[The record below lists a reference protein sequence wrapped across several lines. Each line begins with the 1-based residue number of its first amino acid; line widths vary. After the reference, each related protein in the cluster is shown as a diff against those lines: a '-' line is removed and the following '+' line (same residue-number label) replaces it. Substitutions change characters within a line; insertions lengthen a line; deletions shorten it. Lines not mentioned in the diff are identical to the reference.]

1 VSKFLKEHIMSD
13 HVTPESAFFSAEEKV
28 QILSGKCPGITK
40 GRLKVWLSFRKRTAR
55 DGSASSDG
63 TKAVLL
69 QRYVRFASIVVII
82 IFVIRRSLMFRCT
95 LLTSY
100 VYHMLISDRFNF

>member
-1 VSKFLKEHIMSD
+1 MSD

-40 GRLKVWLSFRKRTAR
+40 GRLKVWLSFRKGTAR
-55 DGSASSDG
+55 DGSASFDG

-69 QRYVRFASIVVII
+69 QRYVHFAS
-82 IFVIRRSLMFRCT
+82 
-95 LLTSY
+95 LL
-100 VYHMLISDRFNF
+100 L

>member
-1 VSKFLKEHIMSD
+1 MSD

-28 QILSGKCPGITK
+28 QILSAKCPGITK
-40 GRLKVWLSFRKRTAR
+40 GRLKVWLSFRKGTAR

-69 QRYVRFASIVVII
+69 QRSAFSRSVVCV
-82 IFVIRRSLMFRCT
+82 FEVCVFETPAVFFHRET
-95 LLTSY
+95 
-100 VYHMLISDRFNF
+100 VGML